1 MAAILNLKVI
11 CRSNPKNNLK
21 YEILDPKNP
30 ENDVLHILVGQMVVK
45 LKLLKKFLFLKLKM
59 AAILNLRVKC
69 RSNPKN
75 NLKYEILDP
84 KTTENQVLHI
94 LVGQMVKKLKS
105 L

>member
-30 ENDVLHILVGQMVVK
+30 VNDVLHIPVGQMVEK
-45 LKLLKKFLFLKLKM
+45 LKLLKKFPFLKLKM

-69 RSNPKN
+69 RSNS
-75 NLKYEILDP
+75 
-84 KTTENQVLHI
+84 
-94 LVGQMVKKLKS
+94 KK
-105 L
+105 